1 MKNINSINTN
11 ICRAELTKYEELIP
25 SDDISPSIK
34 KISFDPQKTYKFVLY
49 DIETASAARNTEL
62 LQLSPL
68 TDDYERS
75 YFNYILP
82 NNNISST
89 ATSIHKIAVGYS
101 GGQRILYKDGKELS
115 TISLP
120 TYLSMFTLFDIP
132 RLLLNGGVD
141 FVNRLAEDMKFLR
154 SPKLITCSTNKLGA
168 IYEDLFHTN
177 FEAHDAL
184 EDVKALRRILFTSP
198 LQVSTEIMITH
209 GNTTSP
215 KEALGLAMFC
225 DRRQEVVQSYAGKL
239 YFTDKTSVPAS
250 LSFSMIQKLADAR
263 LALNTLYEKFGLNGL
278 YGVLPSPPSVS
289 QKSPRVASNK
299 RILSIVLTY
308 FSRSH

>member
-1 MKNINSINTN
+1 M
-11 ICRAELTKYEELIP
+11 
-25 SDDISPSIK
+25 
-34 KISFDPQKTYKFVLY
+34 
-49 DIETASAARNTEL
+49 SA
-62 LQLSPL
+62 L
-68 TDDYERS
+68 TDDDECS
-75 YFNYILP
+75 FSNYILP

-89 ATSIHKIAVGYS
+89 ATSIHKITVGYS
-101 GGQRILYKDGKELS
+101 GGQMISYKDGKELS

-120 TYLSMFTLFDIP
+120 TCLSLFTEFLQKIASSKLVDHLVLVGRNATLFDTP

-141 FVNRLAEDMKFLR
+141 FANRLEDMKVVFCDSLPVMKFLC
-154 SPKLITCSTNKLGA
+154 SQKLITCSTNKLGA

-215 KEALGLAMFC
+215 RKALGLAMFF

-239 YFTDKTSVPAS
+239 YFTDKTRGSVPAS
-250 LSFSMIQKLADAR
+250 LSFSMIQKLADAG
-263 LALNTLYEKFGLNGL
+263 LALNTLLEKFTKN
-278 YGVLPSPPSVS
+278 SV
-289 QKSPRVASNK
+289 
-299 RILSIVLTY
+299 
-308 FSRSH
+308 